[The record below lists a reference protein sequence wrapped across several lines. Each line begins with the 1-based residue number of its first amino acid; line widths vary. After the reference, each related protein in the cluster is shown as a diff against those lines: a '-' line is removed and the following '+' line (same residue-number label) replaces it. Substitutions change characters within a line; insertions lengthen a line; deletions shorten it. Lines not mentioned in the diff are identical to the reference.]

1 MGYDGDDV
9 KNLLEETIQ
18 ELKDAG
24 LTLQDVRW
32 WGTVVASYP
41 LADLERALD
50 VVYYSGYGSAAVI
63 DGLRL
68 VGDDWWLERHEYDG
82 MEWWEFK
89 TLPPKPEIEVATP
102 RIVKE

>member
-1 MGYDGDDV
+1 MSDDGV

-18 ELKDAG
+18 ELKASS

-41 LADLERALD
+41 LEDLERALN
-50 VVYYSGYGSAAVI
+50 VVYDSGYGSSAAVV

-68 VGDDWWLERHEYDG
+68 VGDDWWLERHEYHG

-102 RIVKE
+102 RIVEE